1 VLLQQE
7 SVLVGPFLEGT
18 PESVEKCF
26 AIYVLGVFYTAQL
39 NDSPSA
45 NEVGL
50 SDGSIV
56 LIASA
61 TAYQA
66 SKAQYLADYC
76 SSKGAVILWPENWV

>member
-1 VLLQQE
+1 ML
-7 SVLVGPFLEGT
+7 STFLVF
-18 PESVEKCF
+18 SIQHNSMICQ
-26 AIYVLGVFYTAQL
+26 AQTEMR
-39 NDSPSA
+39 PR
-45 NEVGL
+45 
-50 SDGSIV
+50 DGSIV